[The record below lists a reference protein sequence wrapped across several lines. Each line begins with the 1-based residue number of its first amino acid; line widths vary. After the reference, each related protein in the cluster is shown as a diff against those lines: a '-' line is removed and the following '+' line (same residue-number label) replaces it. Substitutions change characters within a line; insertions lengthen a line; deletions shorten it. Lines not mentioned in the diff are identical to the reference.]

1 MARNPTFD
9 ALSHAVCVAEGLE
22 NLAEAGKRFS
32 RKAEKVLKP
41 RGKHSPRIRESIT
54 EVSASL
60 DVIEYQVVHMARP
73 TTAVVA
79 RNFSSRRRAYVY
91 ISEMLA
97 CGTIRNGDCVSITT
111 CTKVNF
117 K

>member
-9 ALSHAVCVAEGLE
+9 ALI
-22 NLAEAGKRFS
+22 
-32 RKAEKVLKP
+32 KP

-54 EVSASL
+54 EVSSSL
-60 DVIEYQVVHMARP
+60 DVVEYQVVHMARP
-73 TTAVVA
+73 TTAVVT
-79 RNFSSRRRAYVY
+79 RTFSSRRRAYVY

-97 CGTIRNGDCVSITT
+97 CGTIRNGDCVFINTY
-111 CTKVNF
+111 TKVNF

>member
-1 MARNPTFD
+1 MSFKPTLEDIRTAMCF
-9 ALSHAVCVAEGLE
+9 AESLE
-22 NLAEAGKRFS
+22 KPAESGRSLS

-41 RGKHSPRIRESIT
+41 SGKHSPRIRESIT

-60 DVIEYQVVHMARP
+60 DVHEYQVVHMARP
-73 TTAVVA
+73 TTAVVL
-79 RNFSSRRRAYVY
+79 RTFSSRRRAYVY

-97 CGTIRNGDCVSITT
+97 CGTIRNCDCVSITT
-111 CTKVNF
+111 YTKVNF